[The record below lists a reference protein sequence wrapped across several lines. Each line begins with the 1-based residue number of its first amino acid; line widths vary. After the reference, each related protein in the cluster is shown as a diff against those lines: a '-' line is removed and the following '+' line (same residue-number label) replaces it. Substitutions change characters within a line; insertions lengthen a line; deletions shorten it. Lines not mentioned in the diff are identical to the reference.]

1 MEAILFDP
9 TAREPLEPQL
19 EELEKD
25 ATENPS
31 LEIAFVANGF
41 AAFLVPR
48 LKERWGDRLRVFVE
62 RAA

>member
-1 MEAILFDP
+1 MQAILFDP
-9 TAREPLEPQL
+9 SALVPLDPQL
-19 EELEKD
+19 EELERE
-25 ATENPS
+25 ATEKATLPIG
-31 LEIAFVANGF
+31 LVANGF